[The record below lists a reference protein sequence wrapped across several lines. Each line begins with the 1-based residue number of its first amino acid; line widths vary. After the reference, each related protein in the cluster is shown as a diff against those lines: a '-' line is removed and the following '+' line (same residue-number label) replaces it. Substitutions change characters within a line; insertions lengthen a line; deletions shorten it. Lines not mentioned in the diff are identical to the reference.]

1 MGWVFIIQKLFSHG
15 RPSPFIYLAFYPSLA
30 GQDGRGRFRRGNR
43 GQKSLRPKTSLPF
56 IEGKHR
62 RNPYQKKTSKVS
74 PEFLSKELE
83 NQIRDLQ
90 KELAE
95 IKKDQAVLRLQ
106 PCQGDSEIRG
116 KDAKFDELDRR
127 AKAINE
133 TIRDLTRKRQLLISE
148 STIRG
153 SN

>member
-1 MGWVFIIQKLFSHG
+1 MINQLK
-15 RPSPFIYLAFYPSLA
+15 
-30 GQDGRGRFRRGNR
+30 
-43 GQKSLRPKTSLPF
+43 
-56 IEGKHR
+56 
-62 RNPYQKKTSKVS
+62 
-74 PEFLSKELE
+74 

-95 IKKDQAVLRLQ
+95 IQKDQAVLRLQ
-106 PCQGDSEIRG
+106 PCRGDSEIRG

-133 TIRDLTRKRQLLISE
+133 TIRGLTRKRQLLISE

-153 SN
+153 CN